1 MVKLVPSVLP
11 CTDSVWLRL
20 SQWAGSLRTTSS
32 TRVAVPRSACT
43 HWGRSGPALCQYVP
57 WLPSVMR
64 EAPYSE
70 CALLDDAVS
79 PSAMSGP
86 PAARAV
92 VNGPPS
98 ASRLVA
104 IAALRHRDLQ
114 VGVLI
119 SPHFS
124 VAYWGGTPQAAYGPA
139 DGRACPCGG
148 PARRQ
153 GRRTGCSGISCG

>member
-1 MVKLVPSVLP
+1 
-11 CTDSVWLRL
+11 
-20 SQWAGSLRTTSS
+20 
-32 TRVAVPRSACT
+32 
-43 HWGRSGPALCQYVP
+43 
-57 WLPSVMR
+57 MR
-64 EAPYSE
+64 EAPYSA

-114 VGVLI
+114 VELPV
-119 SPHFS
+119 
-124 VAYWGGTPQAAYGPA
+124 
-139 DGRACPCGG
+139 R
-148 PARRQ
+148 
-153 GRRTGCSGISCG
+153 